1 MALPPSC
8 AAALPASTSTTAATV
23 LATFMHNSKTL
34 GAAPGARNH
43 PPICVERQ
51 CRQGRNCMKAC
62 AGIKITPFRIGAFMT
77 EYLRAAIAGLACL
90 ASLAAGTLPSAAA
103 DYPNRPVHWLIGFAA
118 GGPVDIVARIMSQ
131 WLSDRLGQQF
141 IVENRAGSGGN
152 LAAAAAVN
160 SPPDGY
166 TLLFVAPNNAISA
179 SLYKKLPYDFIRD
192 TVPVASIMQLTNML
206 VVSND
211 MPVKT
216 VQEFI
221 DYCKANPGK
230 VAYASSGNGTSVHM
244 SAELFKAMTKIDMI
258 HVPYRGSALAFP
270 DIISNKVQ
278 LIFDNLPSALEQ
290 ARGGSVRALGVT
302 SPQRWPGVPDVPAI
316 AETVPGFES
325 VGFYGISAP
334 KGTPP
339 EIVDL
344 LNKAVG
350 EALQDPKLVARLAEI
365 GGIPKPMSPA
375 EFGRLI
381 AEETQKW
388 RKVVAFAGVS
398 VD

>member
-1 MALPPSC
+1 MMGLLRSGWFG
-8 AAALPASTSTTAATV
+8 L
-23 LATFMHNSKTL
+23 
-34 GAAPGARNH
+34 
-43 PPICVERQ
+43 ICLS
-51 CRQGRNCMKAC
+51 M
-62 AGIKITPFRIGAFMT
+62 
-77 EYLRAAIAGLACL
+77 LIAGNA
-90 ASLAAGTLPSAAA
+90 PSSAA
-103 DYPNRPVHWLIGFAA
+103 DYPNRPVHWLIGFAP

-131 WLSDRLGQQF
+131 WLSDHFGQQF
-141 IVENRAGSGGN
+141 IVENRTGSGGN
-152 LAAAAAVN
+152 IAAAAAVT
-160 SPPDGY
+160 SPPDGH
-166 TLLFVAPNNAISA
+166 TLLFVAPNNAIST
-179 SLYKKLPYDFIRD
+179 SLYKKLPFDFMRD

-206 VVSND
+206 VVSNAL
-211 MPVKT
+211 PVKT

-221 DYCKANPGK
+221 EYCKANPGK
-230 VAYASSGNGTSVHM
+230 VSYASSGNGTSVHM
-244 SAELFKAMTKIDMI
+244 SAELFKAMTKIDMV

-339 EIVDL
+339 EVVDV

-350 EALQDPKLVARLAEI
+350 EALKDPKLVARLAEI
-365 GGIPKPMSPA
+365 GGIPKPMTPA
-375 EFGRLI
+375 EFGKLI
-381 AEETQKW
+381 ADETAKW
-388 RKVVAFAGVS
+388 RKVVEFAGVS

>member
-1 MALPPSC
+1 
-8 AAALPASTSTTAATV
+8 V
-23 LATFMHNSKTL
+23 FGGNDK
-34 GAAPGARNH
+34 NH
-43 PPICVERQ
+43 
-51 CRQGRNCMKAC
+51 
-62 AGIKITPFRIGAFMT
+62 AGETMIAFF
-77 EYLRAAIAGLACL
+77 RAAIFNLICLLSLTAGIAP
-90 ASLAAGTLPSAAA
+90 SSAA
-103 DYPNRPVHWLIGFAA
+103 DFPNRPVRWLIGFAA

-131 WLSDRLGQQF
+131 WLSEHFGQQF
-141 IVENRAGSGGN
+141 VVENRAGSGGN
-152 LAAAAAVN
+152 IAAAAAIN
-160 SPPDGY
+160 SAPDGY

-179 SLYKKLPYDFIRD
+179 SLYKKLSYDFIRD

-206 VVSND
+206 VVSNA

-216 VQEFI
+216 IQGFI

-230 VAYASSGNGTSVHM
+230 VSYASSGYGTSVHM
-244 SAELFKAMTKIDMI
+244 SGELFKALTRIDMI
-258 HVPYRGSALAFP
+258 HVPYRGSAIAFP

-290 ARGGSVRALGVT
+290 ARAGTVRALGVT
-302 SPQRWPGVPDVPAI
+302 SPQRWPGVPDIPAI

-339 EIVDL
+339 EIVDA

-350 EALQDPKLVARLAEI
+350 EALKDSKLVARLTQV
-365 GGIPKPMSPA
+365 GGIPKPMTPA
-375 EFGRLI
+375 EFGKLI
-381 AEETQKW
+381 ADETEKW
-388 RKVVAFAGVS
+388 RKVVEFAGVS

>member
-1 MALPPSC
+1 MQHNDNNATGGVMLRILRNSVFGLAVLIGLFSATP
-8 AAALPASTSTTAATV
+8 PASAA
-23 LATFMHNSKTL
+23 
-34 GAAPGARNH
+34 
-43 PPICVERQ
+43 
-51 CRQGRNCMKAC
+51 
-62 AGIKITPFRIGAFMT
+62 
-77 EYLRAAIAGLACL
+77 
-90 ASLAAGTLPSAAA
+90 
-103 DYPNRPVHWLIGFAA
+103 YPDRPVHWMIGFAA
-118 GGPVDIVARIMSQ
+118 GGPVDIVARIMAQ

-152 LAAAAAVN
+152 IAAAAAIN
-160 SPPDGY
+160 AAPDGY
-166 TLLFVAPNNAISA
+166 TLLFVAPNNAIST
-179 SLYKKLPYDFIRD
+179 SLYKKLPYDFLRD

-206 VVSND
+206 VVSNA

-230 VAYASSGNGTSVHM
+230 ISFASSGNGTSVHM
-244 SAELFKAMTKIDMI
+244 SAELFKVMTKCDMV
-258 HVPYRGSALAFP
+258 HVPYRGSAIAFP

-290 ARGGSVRALGVT
+290 AKGGNVRALGVT

-316 AETVPGFES
+316 AEIVPGFES

-334 KGTPP
+334 KGTPGEVV
-339 EIVDL
+339 EI

-350 EALQDPKLVARLAEI
+350 EALKDPKLVARLAET
-365 GGIPKPMSPA
+365 GGIPKPMTPA
-375 EFGRLI
+375 EFGKLV
-381 AEETQKW
+381 ADETEKW
-388 RKVVAFAGVS
+388 RKVVEFAGVS